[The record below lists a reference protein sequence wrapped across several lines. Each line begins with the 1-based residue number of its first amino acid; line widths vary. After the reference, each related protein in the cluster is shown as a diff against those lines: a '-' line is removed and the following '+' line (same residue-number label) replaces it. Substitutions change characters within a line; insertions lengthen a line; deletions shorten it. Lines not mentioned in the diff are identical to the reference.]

1 MTMMMIAAPSIAKD
15 IQLTPHAKII
25 LRHLHKRGNIS
36 PMQALNTYGIYSLA
50 GRIHELRHKGGY
62 NIRAELRRDEAGHR
76 YARYF
81 LGDHNGH

>member
-15 IQLTPHAKII
+15 IQLTPHAK
-25 LRHLHKRGNIS
+25 NIS